1 LYVVIKKRYVSDSIL
16 YNETSKRS
24 KDQKAFLYVLDAKKV
39 SNLDD
44 DAKIVSKG
52 AGVRDSGY

>member
-1 LYVVIKKRYVSDSIL
+1 LYVVIKKRYVSASIL
-16 YNETSKRS
+16 YDTTGKRS
-24 KDQKAFLYVLDAKKV
+24 KDQKALLYLLDAKKV

-52 AGVRDSGY
+52 AGLGYSGY

>member
-1 LYVVIKKRYVSDSIL
+1 LYVVIKKRYISDSIL
-16 YNETSKRS
+16 YNETGKRS
-24 KDQKAFLYVLDAKKV
+24 KDQKAFFYLLDAKKV

-52 AGVRDSGY
+52 AGLGYSGY